1 MSEWKEYR
9 VSALIE
15 SGALTIGDGYRAK
28 NIELSTTGIPFARVA
43 NIDGGFDFSS
53 ADFFPENDL
62 GKVGEKISRPGDI
75 VFTSKGT
82 VGRFAFVTE
91 MTPRFVYSPQLSYW
105 RSHDHDMIDPRFLF
119 YWMQGRGFYEQVEA
133 VKGQTDMADYV
144 SLADQ
149 RQMILTLPEIPEQR
163 AIASVLSSLDDK
175 IDLLHRQNKTLEAL
189 AETLFRQWF
198 VEEAEDGWEEKGLD
212 EIADYLNGL
221 ACQKYPAENA
231 VDRLPVIKI
240 KELRRGFTE
249 ASDWA
254 TSRVPSKYII
264 ETGDVIFSWSGSL
277 EVVIWAHGTGVLNQ
291 HLFKV
296 TSQLYP
302 KWFYY
307 LATKSLLPEFQGIA
321 EDKATTMGHIQ
332 RHHLSDSKILVPPI
346 EDFPKLDQTMK
357 PILDRMIVNLKSLR
371 ALSQMRDMLLPK
383 LMRGEMRIANDEVRI
398 ANDEVRIANDD
409 EEAKRV

>member
-1 MSEWKEYR
+1 MSEWKEYKLR
-9 VSALIE
+9 DICSDISYGYTASANDEPVGPKFLRITDIVSDRILWD
-15 SGALTIGDGYRAK
+15 TV
-28 NIELSTTGIPFARVA
+28 PFCKIDADLKARYKLDV
-43 NIDGGFDFSS
+43 
-53 ADFFPENDL
+53 
-62 GKVGEKISRPGDI
+62 GDI
-75 VFTSKGT
+75 VIARTGATTGYNAIIKEP
-82 VGRFAFVTE
+82 VDAVFA
-91 MTPRFVYSPQLSYW
+91 SYLVRYKVD
-105 RSHDHDMIDPRFLF
+105 RSIADPF
-119 YWMQGRGFYEQVEA
+119 
-133 VKGQTDMADYV
+133 YV
-144 SLADQ
+144 SYLLKSNEWKGFVENVSGGSAQPGANAQQLADFQ
-149 RQMILTLPEIPEQR
+149 FLLPPLPEQR

-175 IDLLHRQNKTLEAL
+175 IDLLHRQNKTLESL

-198 VEEAEDGWEEKGLD
+198 VEEAEEGWEEKGLD

-357 PILDRMIVNLKSLR
+357 PILDRMIVNLKSIRTLT
-371 ALSQMRDMLLPK
+371 QMRDTLLPK
-383 LMRGEMRIANDEVRI
+383 LMSGEI
-398 ANDEVRIANDD
+398 
-409 EEAKRV
+409 RVKSEQ